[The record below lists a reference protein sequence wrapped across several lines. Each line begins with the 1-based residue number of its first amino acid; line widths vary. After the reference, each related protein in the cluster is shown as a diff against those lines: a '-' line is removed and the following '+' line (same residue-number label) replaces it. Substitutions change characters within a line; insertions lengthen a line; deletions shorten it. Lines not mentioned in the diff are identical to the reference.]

1 MSFSMSESK
10 GDISKTEG
18 KISNN
23 ERDRLLPP
31 KGSVSANK
39 TGLRR
44 WIYEHRIYALVFIIP
59 LVIMYIVYAVFKVH
73 PWGDNSVL
81 VLDLNGQYVYYYEAL
96 RDAFWGKASFI
107 YSWNR
112 NLSGEMFGIFAY
124 YLLSPFMLIICILP
138 RTMMCGAIEIIQLL
152 KIGTAAV
159 TFAFFIRKS
168 YKPKN
173 VTTVIFSTCYALMT
187 YMVVELMDPMWLD
200 GLIYL
205 PLICWGVVKLID
217 NGKALYLIIPLAL
230 MFIAHFYIG
239 YMVGLFTALYFL
251 YYLFTTNTKQ
261 SIKSVLTNIL
271 KFAGSA
277 VVAVMLACVVL
288 IPVYKSLSLGKLQF
302 STPDF
307 SLKSQFN
314 MINFFTKLF
323 PMSYDT
329 VRPEGLPMVF
339 CGTLTLILT
348 PLFFLN
354 RRIALKQ
361 KAGLGALAA
370 VLLVSMYLAPV
381 DIAWHGFQ
389 IPNWLPY
396 RYSFAFSFILL
407 LMAVRTFD
415 NLDGVSIKAV
425 GGTVFALICL
435 LAYYE
440 TIDLSSFTS
449 VAEKTLDDGTVKNQ
463 MGGIWFSAVML
474 VLYFVLLLLLK
485 KKNRKIVSFIIT
497 GVVFAELYIVSYD
510 TIKKVDKDVAYSKYT
525 TYENYMTDIRGI
537 VDDIKKEDKSFYRME
552 KTFDRTVCD
561 PMGIGYAGISHSSS
575 TMNTKALL
583 FLNKLGYGY
592 GGNFTSYNGS
602 TYVNDS
608 LLGVKYLID
617 KDDDLWSAYCGTRI
631 ENVPVKYDKVRD
643 FYASDESG
651 SGTVTQYQNP
661 YALSIGFQADSSVCD
676 LKLENSNPFE
686 NQNAV
691 FNSITANSTET
702 QTKAILTPLNYTIE
716 EYYNVESEPYG
727 DNLTRYYNTAEEGTE
742 SHIDYLI
749 DIESDGPVYVYFPT
763 TYEKSCNLWYYNE
776 EDFQS
781 YKNQN
786 GSEPA
791 MDYAGSYF
799 EGDNYRIVDL
809 GEYKKGSVIR
819 LRITLDKEAFWSE
832 ELFYTID
839 NTAFEEKVNSIKQN
853 ELEITEYT
861 DRSLKGNIQIS
872 GQNKVMLTTI
882 PYEEGWKITVDGKKT
897 EPVCA
902 IDSLTAIRLDEGSHK
917 IEMTFMPDYFI
928 VSVVISIIGLLI
940 CVVIFAFEFKDGLI
954 KGKIIKKF
962 SKAK

>member
-1 MSFSMSESK
+1 MSK
-10 GDISKTEG
+10 
-18 KISNN
+18 N
-23 ERDRLLPP
+23 EKVMLTPP
-31 KGSVSANK
+31 KGSVSPK
-39 TGLRR
+39 KRSKKR
-44 WIYEHRIYALVFIIP
+44 WIYDHRIYALVFIIP
-59 LVIMYIVYAVFKVH
+59 LILMYTVYAVFKVH

-138 RTMMCGAIEIIQLL
+138 RTMMCGAIEIVQLL

-173 VTTVIFSTCYALMT
+173 ATTVIFSTCYALMT

-205 PLICWGVVKLID
+205 PLICYGVGKLID
-217 NGKALYLIIPLAL
+217 NGKVLYLIIPLAL

-239 YMVGLFTALYFL
+239 YMVGIFTALYFL
-251 YYLFTTNTKQ
+251 YYLFTANTAIKV
-261 SIKSVLTNIL
+261 KSVLITLL

-277 VVAVMLACVVL
+277 VVAVMLACIVL
-288 IPVYKSLSLGKLQF
+288 IPVYKSLSLGKLDF

-307 SLKSQFN
+307 SLRSQFN
-314 MINFFTKLF
+314 MIDFFTKLF

-329 VRPEGLPMVF
+329 VRPEGLPMIF
-339 CGTLTLILT
+339 CGTLTLIMA

-354 RRIALKQ
+354 KKIMLKH
-361 KAGLGALAA
+361 KAGLGVLAFIMII
-370 VLLVSMYLAPV
+370 SMYLAPV

-389 IPNWLPY
+389 VPNWLPF

-407 LMAVRTFD
+407 IMAVRAFD
-415 NLDGVSIKAV
+415 NLDGVSFKAV
-425 GGTVFALICL
+425 GGTVVALICT

-440 TIDLSSFTS
+440 TTDISSFTT
-449 VAEKTLDDGTVKNQ
+449 VTEKTLDDGTVQ
-463 MGGIWFSAVML
+463 SQVGGIWFAASML
-474 VLYFVLLLLLK
+474 VLYFILLLLLK
-485 KKNRKIVSFIIT
+485 KKNQKMICVIIA
-497 GVVFAELYIVSYD
+497 GVVFAELYMVSYD
-510 TIKKVDKDVAYSKYT
+510 TIKKIDKDVAYSSYT
-525 TYENYMTDIRGI
+525 TYENYMTDIRSI
-537 VDDIKKEDKSFYRME
+537 VDDIQQDDKSFYRME

-583 FLNKLGYGY
+583 FLKKLGYGY

-602 TYVNDS
+602 TYLNDS

-617 KDDDLWSAYCGTRI
+617 KDDDLWSAYCGTNI
-631 ENVPVKYDKVRD
+631 KSVPAKYTKVKD
-643 FYASDESG
+643 FDASDES
-651 SGTVTQYQNP
+651 SDGTVTQYQNP
-661 YALSIGFQADSSVCD
+661 YALSIGFQADSGVCD
-676 LKLENSNPFE
+676 LKIGDSNPFE
-686 NQNAV
+686 NQNV
-691 FNSITANSTET
+691 IFNAITANDSNT
-702 QTKAILTPLNYTIE
+702 QARTILNPLNHTVAE
-716 EYYNVESEPYG
+716 MYNVESEPYG

-749 DIESDGPVYVYFPT
+749 NVASDGPVYIYFPT
-763 TYEKSCNLWYYNE
+763 TFEKSCNLWYYNE
-776 EDFQS
+776 TEFQG
-781 YKNQN
+781 YKLQN
-786 GSEPA
+786 NGNEPA
-791 MDYAGSYF
+791 MDFAGSYF

-809 GEYKKGSVIR
+809 GEYTQGSTIR
-819 LRITLDKEAFWSE
+819 LRITLNREAFWTE
-832 ELFYTID
+832 ELFYTI
-839 NTAFEEKVNSIKQN
+839 NYAAFEEAVNIIKQN
-853 ELEITEYT
+853 ELEVTEYT

-872 GQNKVMLTTI
+872 GSNKVMLTTI
-882 PYEEGWKITVDGKKT
+882 PYEEGWKITVDGKVT

-902 IDSLTAIRLDEGSHK
+902 IDSMIAIKLDEGKHK
-917 IEMTFMPDYFI
+917 IVMTFMPDYFI

-940 CVVIFAFEFKDGLI
+940 CVVIFAFEYKNGLI
-954 KGKIIKKF
+954 KEKIIKIF
-962 SKAK
+962 SKVK